1 MKTSVSKYIPWY
13 VLAIFYASLDFHIY
27 IGNLKLRDLIQ
38 LTSFELPFTCNVNSF
53 FRMLNKFFCK
63 AKAITPYY

>member
-1 MKTSVSKYIPWY
+1 VSKYIPWY
-13 VLAIFYASLDFHIY
+13 VLAIFYASLDFHIYIY

-53 FRMLNKFFCK
+53 FRMQNKIFCK